1 MKPSHY
7 EKILGVLIELKQA
20 HPKCTMAKHLATALE
35 ENFWGMTDKEML
47 ESLQKYQTNISLDVR
62 HSDNDIDEIIKD
74 AMNLTLHEDEEDD

>member
-47 ESLQKYQTNISLDVR
+47 EALQKYQTNISLDVR